1 VPADALRDLLPRRDT
16 ALEEVLSGLSGRPK
30 TLPAKYFYDDAGSA
44 LFERICDLPE
54 YYLTRAELRLME
66 RHVGDMAAVLGP
78 GCELIEFGCGSGRK
92 TRLLVEALQPPVFV
106 PIDISRAALESA
118 CGGLAATFADVRI
131 RPILADYTRPI
142 DYPPAGEAGIRRRAV
157 YFPGSTV
164 GNFTREEAAAFLAM
178 VCALVGPGGA
188 LLIGVDLK
196 KDPAVL
202 HAAYNDAQGVTA
214 QFNLNMLA
222 HLNRCFGADFDLPS
236 FAHVAFYD
244 QALGRIE
251 MHLRSTLDQTVS
263 LDGRRFRFAEGELMR
278 TEISCKYDVEEFQGM
293 GREAGFDPGPV
304 WFDPQRLF
312 AVFAFAA
319 A

>member
-1 VPADALRDLLPRRDT
+1 
-16 ALEEVLSGLSGRPK
+16 
-30 TLPAKYFYDDAGSA
+30 
-44 LFERICDLPE
+44 
-54 YYLTRAELRLME
+54 M
-66 RHVGDMAAVLGP
+66 
-78 GCELIEFGCGSGRK
+78 
-92 TRLLVEALQPPVFV
+92 LVEALRPPVFV

-118 CGGLAATFADVRI
+118 CASLATAFSDVRI

-142 DYPPAGEAGIRRRAV
+142 EYPPAGGAGIRRRAV

-164 GNFTREEAAAFLAM
+164 GNFTREEAAVFLAL

-214 QFNLNMLA
+214 RFNLNMLA
-222 HLNRCFGADFDLPS
+222 HLNRRFGADFDLRS

-251 MHLRSTLDQTVS
+251 MHLRSASDQTAS
-263 LDGRRFRFAEGELMR
+263 LGGRGFRFAEGELMR
-278 TEISCKYDVEEFQGM
+278 TEISCKYDVEEFQAM

-312 AVFAFAA
+312 AVFAFVAS
-319 A
+319 